1 MTFQDLSQKYAIE
14 NQQSFY
20 YIQLK
25 TIIRNKINIRNNTLT
40 PPQISEEIMQ
50 IGNDNKLISKL
61 YKLLTKS
68 DTLIH
73 VPQTKWN
80 QDISTPLTSQYWT
93 DICNNIFAMTTNT
106 NLQLIQYKIIHSLT
120 SLNIKN
126 IKWDLQP
133 LTSAHSAPWVFLTI
147 IFTQFGHV
155 HQFTTFGQ

>member
-1 MTFQDLSQKYAIE
+1 MTAWWRVLKITISTTTPCKFTPLWHNPDFHIRKTPIHFHTWEEKGITHLHHLFNNNNFMTFQDLSQKYAIE

-73 VPQTKWN
+73 VPQT
-80 QDISTPLTSQYWT
+80 
-93 DICNNIFAMTTNT
+93 
-106 NLQLIQYKIIHSLT
+106 
-120 SLNIKN
+120 
-126 IKWDLQP
+126 
-133 LTSAHSAPWVFLTI
+133 
-147 IFTQFGHV
+147 
-155 HQFTTFGQ
+155 